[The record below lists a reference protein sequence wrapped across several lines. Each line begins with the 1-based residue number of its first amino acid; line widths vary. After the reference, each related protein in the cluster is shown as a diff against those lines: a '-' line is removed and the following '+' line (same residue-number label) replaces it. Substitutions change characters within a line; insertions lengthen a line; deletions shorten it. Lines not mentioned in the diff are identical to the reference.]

1 MTERQ
6 KFTVIEKYKDFE
18 IHEFLPCIVA
28 DVAVTGDISSSAN
41 QGFRPLFNYISQNKI
56 SMTAPVLE
64 EELSADRWRISFVMP
79 EGSELSGLPTPMGSP
94 VTLREL
100 PKHRAAVLAFRGR
113 ATTKAVLHAEFRL
126 RELMQLHGLKAT
138 GKVRIARFDPPW
150 KPPFTRHNEVIL
162 PIE

>member
-1 MTERQ
+1 MTAHQ
-6 KFTVIEKYKDFE
+6 QFVVIEKYKDFE
-18 IHEFLPCIVA
+18 IHEFLPCLVA
-28 DVAVTGDISSSAN
+28 DVTVTGDISSSAT
-41 QGFRPLFNYISQNKI
+41 QGFRSLFNYISQNKI

-79 EGSELSGLPTPMGSP
+79 EGSSLSGLPTPLGSP

-100 PKHRAAVLAFRGR
+100 PKHRAAVLAFTGR
-113 ATTKAVLHAEFRL
+113 ATEKAILHAESRL

-150 KPPFTRHNEVIL
+150 KPPFIRHNEVIL
-162 PIE
+162 PLE